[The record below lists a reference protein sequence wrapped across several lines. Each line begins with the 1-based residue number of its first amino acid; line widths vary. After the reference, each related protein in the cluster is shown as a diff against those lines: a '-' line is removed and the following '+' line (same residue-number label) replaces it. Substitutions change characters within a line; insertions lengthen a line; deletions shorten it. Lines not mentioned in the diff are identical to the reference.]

1 MQVFNDMRMLAAVE
15 DGQGPRVALVP
26 HIGICW
32 IDGDSSQVHHKVA
45 SKDGPHASIAS
56 RHPVVR
62 QEGNKDPKANHREE
76 EVEQPGHNL
85 ERVGRPAPSIP
96 SRALA
101 LQFWGRPTV
110 L

>member
-1 MQVFNDMRMLAAVE
+1 MCVLAAVE
-15 DGQGPRVALVP
+15 DRQGSRIALVP

-45 SKDGPHASIAS
+45 SKDGTHASIAS

-62 QEGNKDPKANHREE
+62 QEGNKDPKANHCEE

-85 ERVGRPAPSIP
+85 EWVGGPAPSIP
-96 SRALA
+96 SGPLA
-101 LQFWGRPTV
+101 LQFWGRSTV